1 MATEA
6 VTIFVVIAVTLTLI
20 VIGVPPIRDG
30 LLIRLSQQRRDWL
43 ITHKS
48 NLIPWIDWCRIVF
61 EIALA
66 LFISNQVFNEH
77 IRTFFENS
85 LDRLK
90 RSLTLRIEK
99 SVERDDARVKI
110 KQAIQEMIVF
120 MYFARTY

>member
-1 MATEA
+1 
-6 VTIFVVIAVTLTLI
+6 
-20 VIGVPPIRDG
+20 
-30 LLIRLSQQRRDWL
+30 
-43 ITHKS
+43 
-48 NLIPWIDWCRIVF
+48 VF